1 MGQLKVLHVED
12 DTDDAFFL
20 HRALTKAQPG
30 CDVHRVSNGEDAVK
44 VLSGFTDVAL
54 PDLILLDIKLP
65 GMSGFEFLD
74 WMRSQAQ
81 LRSIP
86 VVVMSGSWLAEDRT
100 RAAELGACGY
110 LVKNSV
116 YSDLVQKA
124 LSMAGL
130 KPLEPGA

>member
-1 MGQLKVLHVED
+1 M
-12 DTDDAFFL
+12 
-20 HRALTKAQPG
+20 
-30 CDVHRVSNGEDAVK
+30 
-44 VLSGFTDVAL
+44 
-54 PDLILLDIKLP
+54 LDIKLP

-74 WMRSQAQ
+74 WMRSQPL

-86 VVVMSGSWLAEDRT
+86 VVVMSGSWLSEDRT

-124 LSMAGL
+124 LSFAGL
-130 KPLEPGA
+130 KPFEPNA